1 MASVDRVYHF
11 GNGFSIPWWQRNTFG
26 FKFMRVRGG
35 ERSKIETNR
44 FIDVA
49 ETFSKWVIQ
58 PMLTFK
64 H

>member
-1 MASVDRVYHF
+1 MAAADRVYHF
-11 GNGFSIPWWQRNTFG
+11 GSRFSILWWQGNTFG

-35 ERSKIETNR
+35 ERSRIETNR

-49 ETFSKWVIQ
+49 ETFSKCVIQ